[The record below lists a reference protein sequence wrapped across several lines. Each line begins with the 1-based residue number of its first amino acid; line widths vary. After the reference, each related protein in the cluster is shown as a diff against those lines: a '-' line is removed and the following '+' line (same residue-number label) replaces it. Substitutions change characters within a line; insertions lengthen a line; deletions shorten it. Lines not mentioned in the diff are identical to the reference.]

1 MRNLPSRRVK
11 CKKKERSHERTRVK
25 GGMFVRKSKK
35 AMDIL
40 VALVLLVFAC
50 VCFFS
55 FYGNAVGL
63 GRWQEALIGILNE
76 EWGFY
81 TFSVFA
87 ALTAVY
93 GLFLFLR
100 SLTVKTRE
108 RSIRIKH
115 GDGEVYLTE
124 SSVRSVVACTV
135 KNFTEVTRPE
145 VFVDIHGGKDPT
157 IRSKITCG
165 VAEVTNLDALAES
178 IQGRVRENLEN
189 YVGYPVGDVEVT
201 LTEPGEV
208 KTEQVAG

>member
-1 MRNLPSRRVK
+1 MI
-11 CKKKERSHERTRVK
+11 RVK

-40 VALVLLVFAC
+40 VALILLVFAC

-55 FYGNAVGL
+55 FYGNTVGL

-81 TFSVFA
+81 AFSVLA

-100 SLTVKTRE
+100 SFVVKTRE

-135 KNFTEVTRPE
+135 KNFSEVSRPE
-145 VFVDIHGGKDPT
+145 VSVDIHGGKEPT

-165 VAEVTNLDALAES
+165 VEEVTNLDALAES
-178 IQGRVRENLEN
+178 IQGRVRENLKH
-189 YVGYPVGDVEVT
+189 YVGYPVGDVEIT
-201 LTEPGEV
+201 LTEPGEA

>member
-1 MRNLPSRRVK
+1 M
-11 CKKKERSHERTRVK
+11 K
-25 GGMFVRKSKK
+25 GGIFVRKSKK

-40 VALVLLVFAC
+40 VALILLVFAC

-55 FYGNAVGL
+55 FYGNTVGL
-63 GRWQEALIGILNE
+63 DRWQETLIGILNE

-81 TFSVFA
+81 AFSVFA

-93 GLFLFLR
+93 GMFLFLR

-135 KNFTEVTRPE
+135 KNFSEVTHPE
-145 VFVDIHGGKDPT
+145 V
-157 IRSKITCG
+157 
-165 VAEVTNLDALAES
+165 AES

-208 KTEQVAG
+208 KTEQVVG

>member
-1 MRNLPSRRVK
+1 
-11 CKKKERSHERTRVK
+11 
-25 GGMFVRKSKK
+25 MFVRKSKK
-35 AMDIL
+35 VMDIL
-40 VALVLLVFAC
+40 VALILLVFAC

-55 FYGNAVGL
+55 FYGNTVGL
-63 GRWQEALIGILNE
+63 GRWQEELIRILNE

-81 TFSVFA
+81 AFSVLA

-124 SSVRSVVACTV
+124 SSVRSVVASTV
-135 KNFTEVTRPE
+135 KSFSDVTHPE
-145 VFVDIHGGKDPT
+145 VSVDIHGSKEPT

-165 VAEVTNLDALAES
+165 VKEVSHLDALAES
-178 IQGRVRENLEN
+178 IQRRVRENLEN

-201 LTEPGEV
+201 LTEPDEV